1 MKAVNFDD
9 IAVLLR
15 YEGPKMAADFQHNI
29 LYLWYR
35 DTEGD
40 ENYGSIWLVYDLSS
54 TPDTFYAFFQG
65 TASLHD
71 LEIKGKIC
79 FGRLEVGRKTL
90 NIDDSFAFA
99 WESASIDEDY
109 TAITDAYTPQISR
122 MGDRLQF
129 SCIEYGTVW
138 QAFNIK
144 INDRYPHEADFT
156 DIGWSS
162 FAKNLAAYWSDIYL
176 RQTGYVIL
184 DEELM
189 FSSPSSAFTSMDS
202 DIAKLDYTQ
211 LPYKNI
217 YFARE
222 GDAIRIQHCSEI
234 WWLPT
239 NTFHELISRLI
250 DAIANNHADLRE
262 YEPARLI
269 LENRAPCMD
278 VQDEIKTATGLD
290 LESTPTA
297 YQLLETVIR
306 HSPRS
311 RTLLAAARMGFEN
324 LGDPDITQL
333 LRQIEAYPVSPRT
346 AENSTLRKICSRVP
360 GKVRNSNL
368 KNFMQGYYLAS
379 YLREY
384 MKMTKMEPLD
394 VDALVS
400 KLGLEVVSDNFSGN
414 ILALA
419 IWDSGSPRIHLN
431 MAILDGKESLRRSSI
446 CHELCHILIDRQGAR
461 PLCDLLVENE
471 TTDGVERRARAF
483 AAELLLPRAWAVSFL
498 SGLDD
503 KADIDR
509 LALHFGVG
517 KELAANQ
524 IIDADKTKIIPVP
537 AISLETAK
545 KVKMELS
552 QRRI

>member
-1 MKAVNFDD
+1 MKTVKFDD
-9 IAVLLR
+9 IAILLR

-29 LYLWYR
+29 LYLWYK

-40 ENYGSIWLVYDLSS
+40 EDYGSIWLVYDLSS
-54 TPDTFYAFFQG
+54 QPDTFYAFFQG

-71 LEIKGKIC
+71 LEIKGTIR

-90 NIDDSFAFA
+90 NIDDSFAFE
-99 WESASIDEDY
+99 WEGTPIDEYY
-109 TAITDAYTPQISR
+109 TAITEAYAPQMSR
-122 MGDRLQF
+122 IGDRLQF
-129 SCIEYGTVW
+129 GCIEYGTVW

-144 INDRYPHEADFT
+144 IDDRYPQEADFT

-162 FAKNLAAYWSDIYL
+162 FAKSLAACWNDIYH

-184 DEELM
+184 DEASCHSM
-189 FSSPSSAFTSMDS
+189 AFTSIDS
-202 DIAKLDYTQ
+202 DIANLDYTQ
-211 LPYKNI
+211 LAYKNI

-222 GDAIRIQHCSEI
+222 GDVIRIQHCSEI
-234 WWLPT
+234 WWLPRK
-239 NTFHELISRLI
+239 TFHELVSGLI
-250 DAIANNHADLRE
+250 DAIASCHADLRE

-269 LENRAPCMD
+269 LENRTPCMD
-278 VQDEIKTATGLD
+278 VQDEIRTATGLD
-290 LESTPTA
+290 LESSPTA

-311 RTLLAAARMGFEN
+311 HTLLAAARMGFGN

-333 LRQIEAYPVSPRT
+333 LQHIEAYPVSPPE
-346 AENSTLRKICSRVP
+346 AENATLRKICSRVP
-360 GKVRNSNL
+360 GNVRNGNL

-384 MKMTKMEPLD
+384 MKMTEMKPLD

-461 PLCDLLVENE
+461 PLCDLLIENE
-471 TTDGVERRARAF
+471 INDGVERRARAF

-498 SGLDD
+498 SKLDD
-503 KADIDR
+503 QADIDQ
-509 LALHFGVG
+509 LASYFGVG

-545 KVKMELS
+545 KMKMELG
-552 QRRI
+552 QRRMA